1 MAGGCV
7 LLVLALAFPLV
18 PALDNGVGLRPPVTA
33 LSRPRRSLRPRV
45 VVLASQS
52 GPLTR
57 PHLSHTD

>member
-1 MAGGCV
+1 MAVGCV

-33 LSRPRRSLRPRV
+33 PRRSLRPRV

-52 GPLTR
+52 DPLTR